1 MDASSEIAK
10 WRLCLEGDRSTCQIC
25 ASSQLEILELDP
37 EPIIGVLH
45 KWRVEYVVI
54 GGIAATFHGSTTV
67 TRDFDICYSRER
79 ANLERLASALR
90 ELDARL
96 RDVDVEVPFQ
106 LDAASLRNGLNFT
119 FKTKH
124 GDFDCFGDPGGGFD
138 YELLK
143 RNADRMD
150 VAGRKVMVASLDDI
164 IAMKRAAGRNKDR
177 IEVENL
183 SALREVRDKGRR

>member
-1 MDASSEIAK
+1 MD
-10 WRLCLEGDRSTCQIC
+10 
-25 ASSQLEILELDP
+25 
-37 EPIIGVLH
+37 
-45 KWRVEYVVI
+45 YVVI
-54 GGIAATFHGSTTV
+54 GGIAATFQGSTTI
-67 TRDFDICYSRER
+67 TRDFDVCYSRER

-90 ELDARL
+90 ELNARL
-96 RDVDVEVPFQ
+96 RGVDVDVPFQ

-119 FKTKH
+119 FKTNH
-124 GDFDCFGDPGGGFD
+124 GDFDCIGDPGGGFD

-150 VAGRKVMVASLDDI
+150 VAGRKVMVSSLDDL

-183 SALREVRDKGRR
+183 SALREVRDSQERS

>member
-1 MDASSEIAK
+1 MD
-10 WRLCLEGDRSTCQIC
+10 
-25 ASSQLEILELDP
+25 
-37 EPIIGVLH
+37 
-45 KWRVEYVVI
+45 YVVI
-54 GGIAATFHGSTTV
+54 GGIAATFQGSTTI
-67 TRDFDICYSRER
+67 TRDFDVCYSRER

-90 ELDARL
+90 ELNARL
-96 RDVDVEVPFQ
+96 RGVDVDVPFQ

-119 FKTKH
+119 FKTNH
-124 GDFDCFGDPGGGFD
+124 GDFDCIGDPGGGFD

-150 VAGRKVMVASLDDI
+150 VAGRKVMVSSLDDL

-183 SALREVRDKGRR
+183 SALREVRDSLERS

>member
-1 MDASSEIAK
+1 M
-10 WRLCLEGDRSTCQIC
+10 
-25 ASSQLEILELDP
+25 
-37 EPIIGVLH
+37 
-45 KWRVEYVVI
+45 VI
-54 GGIAATFHGSTTV
+54 GGIAATFQGSTTI
-67 TRDFDICYSRER
+67 TRDFDVCYSRER

-90 ELDARL
+90 ELNARV
-96 RDVDVEVPFQ
+96 RGVDVDVPFQ

-119 FKTKH
+119 FKTNH
-124 GDFDCFGDPGGGFD
+124 GDFDCLGDPGGGFD

-150 VAGRKVMVASLDDI
+150 VAGRKVMVSSLDDL

-183 SALREVRDKGRR
+183 SALREVRDSLERS

>member
-1 MDASSEIAK
+1 M
-10 WRLCLEGDRSTCQIC
+10 
-25 ASSQLEILELDP
+25 
-37 EPIIGVLH
+37 
-45 KWRVEYVVI
+45 VI
-54 GGIAATFHGSTTV
+54 GGIAATFQGSTTI
-67 TRDFDICYSRER
+67 TRDFDVCYSRER

-90 ELDARL
+90 ELNARL
-96 RDVDVEVPFQ
+96 RGVDVDVPFQ

-119 FKTKH
+119 FKTNH
-124 GDFDCFGDPGGGFD
+124 GDFDCIGDPGGGFD

-150 VAGRKVMVASLDDI
+150 VAGRKVMVSSLDDL

-183 SALREVRDKGRR
+183 SALREVRDSLERS

>member
-1 MDASSEIAK
+1 
-10 WRLCLEGDRSTCQIC
+10 
-25 ASSQLEILELDP
+25 
-37 EPIIGVLH
+37 
-45 KWRVEYVVI
+45 VVI
-54 GGIAATFHGSTTV
+54 GGIAATFQGSTTI
-67 TRDFDICYSRER
+67 TRDFDVCYSRER

-90 ELDARL
+90 ELNARL
-96 RDVDVEVPFQ
+96 RGVDVDVPFQ

-119 FKTKH
+119 FKTNH
-124 GDFDCFGDPGGGFD
+124 GDFDCIGDPGGGFD

-150 VAGRKVMVASLDDI
+150 VAGRKVMVSSLDDL

-183 SALREVRDKGRR
+183 SALREVRDSLERS

>member
-1 MDASSEIAK
+1 M
-10 WRLCLEGDRSTCQIC
+10 R
-25 ASSQLEILELDP
+25 
-37 EPIIGVLH
+37 VLH
-45 KWRVEYVVI
+45 KWKVDYVVI
-54 GGIAATFHGSTTV
+54 GGIAATFQGSTTI

-79 ANLERLASALR
+79 ANLERLTSALR

-96 RDVDVEVPFQ
+96 RGVDVDVPFQ

-124 GDFDCFGDPGGGFD
+124 GDFDCLGDPGGGFD

-143 RNADRMD
+143 RNADEMD
-150 VAGRKVMVASLDDI
+150 VGAWKVMVSSLDDL

-183 SALREVRDKGRR
+183 SALREVRDSGRSS

>member
-1 MDASSEIAK
+1 M
-10 WRLCLEGDRSTCQIC
+10 
-25 ASSQLEILELDP
+25 
-37 EPIIGVLH
+37 
-45 KWRVEYVVI
+45 VI
-54 GGIAATFHGSTTV
+54 GGIAATFQGSTTI
-67 TRDFDICYSRER
+67 TRDFDVCYSRER

-96 RDVDVEVPFQ
+96 RGVDVDVPFQ

-124 GDFDCFGDPGGGFD
+124 GDFDCLGDPGGGFD

-143 RNADRMD
+143 RNADQMD
-150 VAGRKVMVASLDDI
+150 MTGWKVMVASLDDI
-164 IAMKRAAGRNKDR
+164 IAMKRAAGRIKDR